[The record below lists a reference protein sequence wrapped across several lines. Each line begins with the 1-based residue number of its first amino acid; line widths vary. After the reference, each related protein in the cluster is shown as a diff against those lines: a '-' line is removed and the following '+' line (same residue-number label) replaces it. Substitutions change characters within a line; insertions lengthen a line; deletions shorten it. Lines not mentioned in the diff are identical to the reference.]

1 VGYQFKLWQS
11 RDRGG
16 AGGRAE
22 HVTMDGLLQHAPS
35 RPPTVAP
42 ELDHAAVLQPTGGT
56 TGTLKLARLTHR
68 ALLANCTQVVTWM
81 SLRYGQ
87 ERVLAV
93 LPMFHIYGLMLGLLS
108 GVFSASELI
117 LLTRFDAPETLRLLR
132 EHRVTIFPMVPAICD
147 ALGDLLAGE
156 EHPEPLRD
164 LRLCFSG
171 AAPLP
176 PESGAR
182 FRRLSGSCV
191 IEGYGLT
198 EASPVT
204 HGGLPG
210 DPRPGSIG
218 LPLPDTRVRV
228 VDLDTGDDVA
238 PGACGELLVSG
249 PQVMSGYFGDPEQ
262 TRIALRPD
270 ASGTVWLHTGDVVRY
285 DADGFFQVVD
295 RRKDMINHSGL
306 KVFPSRVERVLKQD
320 DRVKE
325 VAVVGRPDPVMTERV
340 VAVVVP
346 AAPPEDATKLGQEL
360 RAICR
365 EHLAPYE
372 VPADVEFVEALPRT
386 GLGKLLRKDLRV
398 ASTGGTLVRGDA
410 PDGGTSPA
418 APRSDDGEPPLGPV
432 ERPAPAAKEVAS

>member
-1 VGYQFKLWQS
+1 
-11 RDRGG
+11 
-16 AGGRAE
+16 
-22 HVTMDGLLQHAPS
+22 
-35 RPPTVAP
+35 
-42 ELDHAAVLQPTGGT
+42 
-56 TGTLKLARLTHR
+56 
-68 ALLANCTQVVTWM
+68 
-81 SLRYGQ
+81 
-87 ERVLAV
+87 
-93 LPMFHIYGLMLGLLS
+93 
-108 GVFSASELI
+108 
-117 LLTRFDAPETLRLLR
+117 
-132 EHRVTIFPMVPAICD
+132 
-147 ALGDLLAGE
+147 
-156 EHPEPLRD
+156 
-164 LRLCFSG
+164 
-171 AAPLP
+171 
-176 PESGAR
+176 
-182 FRRLSGSCV
+182 
-191 IEGYGLT
+191 
-198 EASPVT
+198 
-204 HGGLPG
+204 
-210 DPRPGSIG
+210 
-218 LPLPDTRVRV
+218 
-228 VDLDTGDDVA
+228 
-238 PGACGELLVSG
+238 
-249 PQVMSGYFGDPEQ
+249 MSGYFGDPEQ